1 MKKHL
6 LICMSLLMVIGI
18 TACGKENNAD
28 NNEISEVTF
37 ESLNELGDD
46 ANDEYQDSL
55 PAEEDDGLDAPDVVT
70 DEQALD
76 AVKNFIS
83 SSQPEAVIDLSEGEY
98 TEYFTVESSTPEEIV
113 VLYRSYTASQ
123 TRFYVER
130 ATGDTRVTELV
141 PGIIDEETE
150 TGETFNIKY
159 FMGDGDVGVAAYSD
173 DFLINYTWKTSSMV
187 ADKYG
192 NVVPE
197 YDVRFSEK
205 TIDYG
210 HMDGD
215 TFLPDHS
222 DTITLLEQYSE
233 HSFKIQAVSANGTE
247 YTYQTSASDENILEY
262 YETWDEAEY
271 PDTYSGGASLFK

>member
-1 MKKHL
+1 MKKNL

-46 ANDEYQDSL
+46 ANDEYQDPL
-55 PAEEDDGLDAPDVVT
+55 PAEEDDGLDAPDLVT

-159 FMGDGDVGVAAYSD
+159 FMGDGDVAVAAYSD
-173 DFLINYTWKTSSMV
+173 DFLMNYTWKTSSMV

-215 TFLPDHS
+215 SFLPDHS

-271 PDTYSGGASLFK
+271 PNTYSGGASLFK

>member
-1 MKKHL
+1 MKKNL

-37 ESLNELGDD
+37 ESLTELGDD

-55 PAEEDDGLDAPDVVT
+55 PAEEDDDSDASDIIT
-70 DEQALD
+70 DEEALD
-76 AVKNFIS
+76 AVKNYVASTNPDIIS
-83 SSQPEAVIDLSEGEY
+83 MENDDAY
-98 TEYFTVESSTPEEIV
+98 TVYFEVESSTGEEIV

-123 TRFYVER
+123 TRFYIDR
-130 ATGDTRVTELV
+130 ATGDARITELV

-150 TGETFNIKY
+150 TGETINVRY
-159 FMGDGDVGVAAYSD
+159 YMGDGDVAVSAYSD
-173 DFLINYTWKTSSMV
+173 DFLMNYTWKTSSMV
-187 ADKYG
+187 ADEYG
-192 NVVPE
+192 NAVPE

-262 YETWDEAEY
+262 YETWDESEY